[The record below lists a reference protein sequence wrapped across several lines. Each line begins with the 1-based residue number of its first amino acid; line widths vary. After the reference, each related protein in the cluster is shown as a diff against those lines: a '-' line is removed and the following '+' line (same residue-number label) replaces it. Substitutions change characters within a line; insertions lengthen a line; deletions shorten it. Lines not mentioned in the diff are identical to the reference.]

1 MTRIDHVDADFVL
14 RKRALRASWS
24 AIAGMTGCSE
34 LELRRKFDASLPA
47 LTAMPAAKPALLP
60 REKAERALVKAG
72 LRTEAAAIV
81 ARMWHA
87 NGAILPSAQLA
98 QGIAGGGGAREVCV
112 AARDDAKARLGLTF
126 RDKGF
131 GLTTG
136 DLAAVSR
143 LAEAWEAGQ

>member
-34 LELRRKFDASLPA
+34 LELRRKFDAS
-47 LTAMPAAKPALLP
+47 MPVVPTVKPTLSP

-72 LRTEAAAIV
+72 LGKDAAAIV
-81 ARMWHA
+81 ARLWHA
-87 NGAILPSAQLA
+87 NGAVLPSAQLA
-98 QGIAGGGGAREVCV
+98 QGIAGGGAARAVCVTAREV
-112 AARDDAKARLGLTF
+112 AKARLGLTF

-131 GLTTG
+131 GLTPG
-136 DLAAVSR
+136 DLVVVSR
-143 LAEAWEAGQ
+143 LAEAWEAAQ

>member
-34 LELRRKFDASLPA
+34 LELRRKFDAS
-47 LTAMPAAKPALLP
+47 MPVVPIVKPALSP

-72 LRTEAAAIV
+72 LGKDAAAIV
-81 ARMWHA
+81 ARLWHA
-87 NGAILPSAQLA
+87 NGAVLPSAQLA
-98 QGIAGGGGAREVCV
+98 QGIAGGGAARAVCVTAREV
-112 AARDDAKARLGLTF
+112 AKARLGLTF

-136 DLAAVSR
+136 DLAVVSR
-143 LAEAWEAGQ
+143 LAEAWEAAQ

>member
-34 LELRRKFDASLPA
+34 LELRRKFDAS
-47 LTAMPAAKPALLP
+47 MPAVPIVKPALSP

-72 LRTEAAAIV
+72 LGKDAAAIV
-81 ARMWHA
+81 ARLWHA
-87 NGAILPSAQLA
+87 NGAVLPSAQLA
-98 QGIAGGGGAREVCV
+98 QGIAGGGAARAVCVTAREV
-112 AARDDAKARLGLTF
+112 AKARLGLTF
-126 RDKGF
+126 REKGF
-131 GLTTG
+131 GLSPA
-136 DLAAVSR
+136 DLVVVSR

>member
-1 MTRIDHVDADFVL
+1 MATMAQRL
-14 RKRALRASWS
+14 SPPSRATTLST
-24 AIAGMTGCSE
+24 IY
-34 LELRRKFDASLPA
+34 
-47 LTAMPAAKPALLP
+47 
-60 REKAERALVKAG
+60 
-72 LRTEAAAIV
+72 
-81 ARMWHA
+81 
-87 NGAILPSAQLA
+87 
-98 QGIAGGGGAREVCV
+98 V

>member
-34 LELRRKFDASLPA
+34 LELRRKFDAS
-47 LTAMPAAKPALLP
+47 MPAVPTVKPALSP

-72 LRTEAAAIV
+72 LGKDAATIV
-81 ARMWHA
+81 ARLWHA
-87 NGAILPSAQLA
+87 NGAVLPSARLA
-98 QGIAGGGGAREVCV
+98 QGIAGGGAARAVCVTAREV
-112 AARDDAKARLGLTF
+112 AKARLGLTF

-131 GLTTG
+131 GLTPA
-136 DLAAVSR
+136 DLVVVSR
-143 LAEAWEAGQ
+143 LAEAWEAAQ

>member
-34 LELRRKFDASLPA
+34 LELRRKFDATLPA
-47 LTAMPAAKPALLP
+47 LTALPAAKPTLSP

-72 LRTEAAAIV
+72 LGKDAATIV
-81 ARMWHA
+81 ARLWHA
-87 NGAILPSAQLA
+87 NGAVLPSAQLA
-98 QGIAGGGGAREVCV
+98 QGIAGGGAARAVCVTAREV
-112 AARDDAKARLGLTF
+112 ARARLGLTF

-136 DLAAVSR
+136 DLTIVSR